1 MSLRTARATVSHNPR
16 SIIREALLKAIA
28 QMRLAETVAA
38 GRDEALAARLLELSQ
53 AAEALI
59 SCKTEG
65 GANG

>member
-1 MSLRTARATVSHNPR
+1 MSLETTKTASRRNPKA
-16 SIIREALLKAIA
+16 IIREALLKAIA

-38 GRDEALAARLLELSQ
+38 GRDEVLAVRLLELSQ

-59 SCKTEG
+59 HCKTEG

>member
-1 MSLRTARATVSHNPR
+1 MSFKTVKPAPQRNPKA
-16 SIIREALLKAIA
+16 IIREALLKAIA

-38 GRDEALAARLLELSQ
+38 GRDEALAARLVEMSR

-59 SCKTEG
+59 PCTTEG